1 MAKIET
7 DRTIKITVSRAFRRE
22 LMEIWQGIKDFSLED
37 SAYDI
42 FDAIDNG
49 ATEAWVYDGT
59 LVINYA
65 DSAEEE

>member
-7 DRTIKITVSRAFRRE
+7 DRVIKITVSEAFRRE
-22 LMEIWQGIKDFSLED
+22 LMEIWQGIKDFDLED

-49 ATEAWVYDGT
+49 ATKAGVYDGT
-59 LVINYA
+59 LVINYE
-65 DSAEEE
+65 DSAEDE